1 MKEGRRL
8 SFFTARK
15 PRMSLVAR
23 FVIFVISLAVSAA
36 LVLLALATAGLGCLI
51 FIAKKPL
58 LLSGSTLPF
67 WPERL
72 PALEIPAWAG
82 PVYLGLGAFILL
94 VVLPLAIALLESLYV
109 ACRPERDEKKGLSA
123 EC

>member
-1 MKEGRRL
+1 LKEGRRL

-15 PRMSLVAR
+15 PHMSLVAR
-23 FVIFVISLAVSAA
+23 FVIFVISLAVSATLA
-36 LVLLALATAGLGCLI
+36 LLALATAGLGCLI
-51 FIAKKPL
+51 LIAKKPL

-67 WPERL
+67 WPQRL

-94 VVLPLAIALLESLYV
+94 VVLPFALALLESLYV
-109 ACRPERDEKKGLSA
+109 ACRPESAEKKELRT